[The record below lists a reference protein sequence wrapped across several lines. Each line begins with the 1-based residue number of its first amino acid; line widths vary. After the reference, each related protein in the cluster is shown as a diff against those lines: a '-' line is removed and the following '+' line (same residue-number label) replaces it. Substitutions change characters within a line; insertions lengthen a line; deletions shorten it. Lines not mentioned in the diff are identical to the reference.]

1 MPLRFHAGLT
11 CMACILPEDLSDTGE
26 LPAQVLT
33 KFDSIQ
39 LLTWEASLRN
49 ALPWSRLRTWS
60 EKVSR
65 PCMWIVSSNLSIQ
78 CQDHSGFKL
87 SEAPV
92 EAG

>member
-1 MPLRFHAGLT
+1 
-11 CMACILPEDLSDTGE
+11 MACISPENLSDMGE

-60 EKVSR
+60 EKVCR
-65 PCMWIVSSNLSIQ
+65 PCMWIASSNLSSQ
-78 CQDHSGFKL
+78 CEDHSEFVL
-87 SEAPV
+87 LEAPV